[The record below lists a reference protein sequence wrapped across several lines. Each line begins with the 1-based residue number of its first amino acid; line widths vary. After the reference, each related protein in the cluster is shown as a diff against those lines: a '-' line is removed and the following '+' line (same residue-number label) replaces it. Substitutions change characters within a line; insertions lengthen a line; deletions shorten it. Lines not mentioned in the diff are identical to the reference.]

1 MIMLEKNIKPD
12 EVMLVIDGTIGQQA
26 MAQAK
31 AFNEA
36 TPIGS
41 ILVTKLDGSARGGGA
56 LSAVAATGAPIK
68 FISTGEK
75 IEDIEPFIPSRFVG
89 RLLGMG
95 DLETLIEKVREAEV
109 KVPEKKAKAILSGK
123 FTLTDMYEQFEAMK
137 GMGPFRKLL
146 KMLPGMSYDIPEDM
160 LNMAEDRLEKWRVV
174 IQSMTP
180 EEKNDPKIFNSSR
193 IKRVARG
200 SGTSEKEVKELLK
213 QYSMMRRMLKT
224 LRRKKKLP
232 FFGKGLPVD
241 FK

>member
-1 MIMLEKNIKPD
+1 
-12 EVMLVIDGTIGQQA
+12 
-26 MAQAK
+26 
-31 AFNEA
+31 
-36 TPIGS
+36 
-41 ILVTKLDGSARGGGA
+41 
-56 LSAVAATGAPIK
+56 
-68 FISTGEK
+68 
-75 IEDIEPFIPSRFVG
+75 
-89 RLLGMG
+89 
-95 DLETLIEKVREAEV
+95 
-109 KVPEKKAKAILSGK
+109 
-123 FTLTDMYEQFEAMK
+123 MYEQFEAMK

-180 EEKNDPKIFNSSR
+180 QEKNDPKIFNSSR